1 MKVQRGEGCGP
12 SSQAACGRA
21 EERTHF
27 LSTWFISC
35 SPALVPICPRQST
48 RSSLPLSSFLNSEKM
63 QSHIDNRDTT
73 VFCDDD
79 KSWLPAWTEWSP
91 EDRKSTPWVSGWIA
105 VFQRWLAHKGS
116 DLSDVLI
123 HFMSSGFSRL
133 LRSCEIVWGGAYLGK
148 VGGCGKGAHK
158 EGNLTCSIPAAL
170 SCLPANVLWT
180 VFPLALSPWSICFTM
195 GPKQKCKPSNHG
207 WKPRKSWTRIN
218 LLSHMSDIV
227 SRQ

>member
-91 EDRKSTPWVSGWIA
+91 EDRKSTPLGVWVDCCISEMIGSQGLRPKRCFNPFHEFRIQQTPEKLWDCVRWGLLRESGWL
-105 VFQRWLAHKGS
+105 W
-116 DLSDVLI
+116 
-123 HFMSSGFSRL
+123 
-133 LRSCEIVWGGAYLGK
+133 EGG
-148 VGGCGKGAHK
+148 
-158 EGNLTCSIPAAL
+158 T
-170 SCLPANVLWT
+170 
-180 VFPLALSPWSICFTM
+180 
-195 GPKQKCKPSNHG
+195 
-207 WKPRKSWTRIN
+207 
-218 LLSHMSDIV
+218 
-227 SRQ
+227 